1 MPPRISRAS
10 VGWAKPFRKSTFLDS
25 KHICPVCSVSQLP
38 QRSPSNARHSKILP
52 NPQIRPRQRHFTSSP
67 AVADTTSAA
76 NTKLDRD
83 ALSDALLEIQKNAAS
98 FVNISRLQ
106 LALRGLEQTEG
117 EETIR
122 IAILGLADGGASL
135 KQARELLRLVLADP
149 LKEEEEW
156 ERRLTRSD
164 DVGKPLL
171 VRVGQNEGEV
181 VEQSGRLV
189 HELNVVSPMF
199 HGHKLEI
206 LILEMDPPTEDA
218 THSFEEAVLV
228 PTIEIP
234 TSSSGRYTPIT
245 TPVHRSFIL
254 GQGVRGAASLLS
266 YPLDTN
272 SETVGG
278 AVNLRLSNDEP
289 LPIRTIDIA
298 TGKQALSIFRKS
310 VDNAITYEHQW
321 FSSGIPQ
328 IIDWM
333 KSGTSMT
340 QGTTKEPVL
349 KLIHSLIQNANN
361 NLDAERS
368 RQLAQVLSTK
378 ASPTQLSALQKALAI
393 WAERAHAE
401 LRDKLDIAFG
411 GHKWRKLG
419 WWKLFW
425 RVDDVSMLTSDIL
438 NRKFLTEAE
447 EEIIYLAGRIEESG
461 VYEIGAPPPPKLQTR
476 DDKLK
481 PINEP
486 ASGVPLISLGDLIV
500 VESDDELTEK
510 VKPKSWPLHI
520 PITRAFLSDTTV
532 PALQALAQKLVL
544 QTLSTSSVSS
554 ALAGL
559 MYASSLS
566 TTLYEAGAVAALG
579 IVWSMR
585 RMQNKWETARKY
597 WEGEVREEGRKAVRN
612 IETIVGENLKEAEM
626 DRGLDPAAEQ
636 ELERARAAI
645 KAAEAIIR

>member
-1 MPPRISRAS
+1 MPPRIPRAS
-10 VGWAKPFRKSTFLDS
+10 VGWAKPFRKSIISDS
-25 KHICPVCSVSQLP
+25 KHICP
-38 QRSPSNARHSKILP
+38 
-52 NPQIRPRQRHFTSSP
+52 IRPRQRHFTSSP
-67 AVADTTSAA
+67 TVADAA
-76 NTKLDRD
+76 PAADTNLDRH
-83 ALSDALLEIQKNAAS
+83 ALSEALLEIQKNAAS

-117 EETIR
+117 DETIR

-135 KQARELLRLVLADP
+135 KQAKELLRLVLADP

-156 ERRLTRSD
+156 ERSLTRSD
-164 DVGKPLL
+164 DIGKPLL
-171 VRVGQNEGEV
+171 VRVGGNEGEV

-234 TSSSGRYTPIT
+234 TSSSGRYTPVT
-245 TPVHRSFIL
+245 TPVHRTFIL

-266 YPLDTN
+266 YPLNAN

-278 AVNLRLSNDEP
+278 AVNLRLPNGES
-289 LPIRTIDIA
+289 LPIQTIDIA
-298 TGKQALSIFRKS
+298 TGKEALSTFRKS
-310 VDNAITYEHQW
+310 VDNAISYERQW

-349 KLIHSLIQNANN
+349 RLIQSVIQNANN

-378 ASPTQLSALQKALAI
+378 ASPTEIIALQKTLTT
-393 WAERAHAE
+393 WAERAHTE
-401 LRDKLDIAFG
+401 LRDQLDIAFG

-438 NRKFLTEAE
+438 ARKFLTEAE
-447 EEIIYLAGRIEESG
+447 EEIIFLAGRIEESG
-461 VYEIGAPPPPKLQTR
+461 VHGVGAPPPQTLKTR
-476 DDKLK
+476 DDAPK
-481 PINEP
+481 PVEEP
-486 ASGVPLISLGDLIV
+486 SSGVPPPNLRDLIV
-500 VESDDELTEK
+500 VESDDDLPEK
-510 VKPKSWPLHI
+510 IKPRPWPLHI

-626 DRGLDPAAEQ
+626 NRGLDPAAEQ
-636 ELERARAAI
+636 ELERARVAI

>member
-1 MPPRISRAS
+1 MPPRIPRAS
-10 VGWAKPFRKSTFLDS
+10 VGWAKPFRKPANLES
-25 KHICPVCSVSQLP
+25 KHICP
-38 QRSPSNARHSKILP
+38 RSANKARHSKSLLNLQTRI
-52 NPQIRPRQRHFTSSP
+52 RQRYFTSSSAVPDTKP
-67 AVADTTSAA
+67 AAHAE
-76 NTKLDRD
+76 LDRN
-83 ALSDALLEIQKNAAS
+83 ALRDALLEIQKNAAS

-135 KQARELLRLVLADP
+135 KQAKELLRLTLADP

-156 ERRLTRSD
+156 ERSLTRSD
-164 DVGKPLL
+164 DVGRPLL
-171 VRVGQNEGEV
+171 VRVGHNEGEV

-228 PTIEIP
+228 PTMEIP
-234 TSSSGRYTPIT
+234 TSSSGRYTPVT

-254 GQGVRGAASLLS
+254 GQGVMGAASLLS
-266 YPLDTN
+266 YPLNTHND
-272 SETVGG
+272 TVGG
-278 AVNLRLSNDEP
+278 AVNLRLSNEEP
-289 LPIRTIDIA
+289 LPIQLIDIA
-298 TGKQALSIFRKS
+298 TGKEALSTFRKS
-310 VDNAITYEHQW
+310 LDNAITYEQQW

-328 IIDWM
+328 IIDWI
-333 KSGTSMT
+333 KSGTSTT
-340 QGTTKEPVL
+340 QGTTKEPL
-349 KLIHSLIQNANN
+349 LRLIYSVIQNANK

-368 RQLAQVLSTK
+368 RQLAHVLSTK
-378 ASPTQLSALQKALAI
+378 ASSSQLIALQQALAE
-393 WAERAHAE
+393 WSERAHSE
-401 LRDKLDIAFG
+401 LRDELDIAFSG
-411 GHKWRKLG
+411 NKWRKLG

-461 VYEIGAPPPPKLQTR
+461 VYEIAAPPPPKLQTR
-476 DDKLK
+476 DVTSKQVD
-481 PINEP
+481 EP
-486 ASGVPLISLGDLIV
+486 SSGVPPPKLRDLIV
-500 VESDDELTEK
+500 VESSDELTEK
-510 VKPKSWPLHI
+510 VKPKPWPLHI

-544 QTLSTSSVSS
+544 QTLSTSSISS

-559 MYASSLS
+559 MYASTLS

-645 KAAEAIIR
+645 KAAEDIIR